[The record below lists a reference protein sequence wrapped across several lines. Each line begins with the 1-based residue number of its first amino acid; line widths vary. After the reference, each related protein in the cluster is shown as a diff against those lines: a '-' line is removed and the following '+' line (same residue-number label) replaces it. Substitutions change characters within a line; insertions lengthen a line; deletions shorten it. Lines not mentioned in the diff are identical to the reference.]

1 MPAITLEELMEAGVH
16 FGHQANRWNPK
27 MKPYI
32 WGKRNGIYI
41 IDLTQTVPLFEQA
54 YEFVKQQSAL
64 GKKIL
69 FVGSKKQAHDI
80 VASEADRV
88 GALYVNKRWLGG
100 TLTNAAVVK
109 TRIARLRELEDMEAN
124 GYFEKVGKKEAAVHR
139 RSLAKL
145 SRSLGGLKDFR
156 GELGAMVVIDQKKE
170 LNAVLEAKKAGVP
183 TICVLD
189 TNADPSLCQFNVPGN
204 DDALKAVHLIVTR
217 LAEAVLEGK
226 AIREAQIAGQKDE
239 AKKVADAAVTARAK
253 AAAAESP
260 AVVVA
265 EAPAEEPAVTT
276 AS

>member
-16 FGHQANRWNPK
+16 FGHQTNRWNPK

-124 GYFEKVGKKEAAVHR
+124 GQFEKVGKKEAAVHR

-145 SRSLGGLKDFR
+145 TRSLGGLKDFR

-183 TICVLD
+183 TICLLD

-226 AIREAQIAGQKDE
+226 ALREAQIAGQKDE
-239 AKKVADAAVTARAK
+239 AKKVADAAIAARAK
-253 AAAAESP
+253 AAVAESP

-265 EAPAEEPAVTT
+265 EATSAEVPAPT

>member
-1 MPAITLEELMEAGVH
+1 
-16 FGHQANRWNPK
+16 
-27 MKPYI
+27 
-32 WGKRNGIYI
+32 
-41 IDLTQTVPLFEQA
+41 
-54 YEFVKQQSAL
+54 
-64 GKKIL
+64 
-69 FVGSKKQAHDI
+69 
-80 VASEADRV
+80 
-88 GALYVNKRWLGG
+88 
-100 TLTNAAVVK
+100 
-109 TRIARLRELEDMEAN
+109 
-124 GYFEKVGKKEAAVHR
+124 
-139 RSLAKL
+139 
-145 SRSLGGLKDFR
+145 
-156 GELGAMVVIDQKKE
+156 MVVIDQKKE

-183 TICVLD
+183 TICLLD

>member
-16 FGHQANRWNPK
+16 FGHQTNRWNPK
-27 MKPYI
+27 MKPFI

-41 IDLTQTVPLFEQA
+41 IDLTQTVPMFERA

-80 VASEADRV
+80 VASEAERV

-124 GYFEKVGKKEAAVHR
+124 GHFDKVGKKEAAVHR

-145 SRSLGGLKDFR
+145 TRSLGGLKEFR
-156 GELGAMVVIDQKKE
+156 GELGAIVVIDQKKE
-170 LNAVLEAKKAGVP
+170 LNAVMEAKKAGVP
-183 TICVLD
+183 TICLLD
-189 TNADPSLCQFNVPGN
+189 TNADPSLCEFNIPGN
-204 DDALKAVHLIVTR
+204 DDALKAVHLVVTR

-226 AIREAQIAGQKDE
+226 AIREAHIAGQKD
-239 AKKVADAAVTARAK
+239 AKKAEDA
-253 AAAAESP
+253 
-260 AVVVA
+260 
-265 EAPAEEPAVTT
+265 PAVTT
-276 AS
+276 EAVAEEAAVS